1 MLEEKDIKTI
11 KDKACK
17 EIEKLTQRMNQS
29 SEIPKADW
37 EALVLA
43 LKAYEK
49 VLNVESMEMNGYSG
63 YSRGSYARDYS
74 ERRSRG
80 GSYGDDYSGRGYYES
95 RAMDDMMR
103 YADPREREMM
113 MRYRR

>member
-1 MLEEKDIKTI
+1 MLEEKDIKII
-11 KDKACK
+11 KEKACK
-17 EIEKLTQRMNQS
+17 EIEKLTQRMNQT

-37 EALVLA
+37 ESLVLA

-49 VLNVESMEMNGYSG
+49 VFNIESMEESGYSG
-63 YSRGSYARDYS
+63 YSRNGYNRDYP
-74 ERRSRG
+74 ERRSRN
-80 GSYGDDYSGRGYYES
+80 SYGDDYSGGRYYES

-103 YADPREREMM
+103 YADPRDREMM

>member
-1 MLEEKDIKTI
+1 MLEEKEIKTI
-11 KDKACK
+11 KEKACK

-29 SEIPKADW
+29 SEVSKADW
-37 EALVLA
+37 ESLVLA

-49 VLNVESMEMNGYSG
+49 VLNVESMEENGYSG
-63 YSRGSYARDYS
+63 YSRNSYNRDYS
-74 ERRSRG
+74 ERRGR
-80 GSYGDDYSGRGYYES
+80 SYGDDYSGNRYYES

-103 YADPREREMM
+103 YADPRDREMM

>member
-17 EIEKLTQRMNQS
+17 EIEKLTQRMNQT
-29 SEIPKADW
+29 SEVPKADW

-63 YSRGSYARDYS
+63 YSRNSYNRDYS
-74 ERRSRG
+74 ERRSRN
-80 GSYGDDYSGRGYYES
+80 SYGDDYSGGRYYEN

-103 YADPREREMM
+103 YADPRDREMM

>member
-11 KDKACK
+11 KEKACK

-29 SEIPKADW
+29 SEVSKADW
-37 EALVLA
+37 ESLVLA

-49 VLNVESMEMNGYSG
+49 VLNVESMEESGYSG
-63 YSRGSYARDYS
+63 YSRNSYNRDYS
-74 ERRSRG
+74 ERRGR
-80 GSYGDDYSGRGYYES
+80 SYGDDYSGGRYYES

-103 YADPREREMM
+103 YADPRDREMM

>member
-1 MLEEKDIKTI
+1 MLEEKEIKTI
-11 KDKACK
+11 KEKACK

-29 SEIPKADW
+29 SEVSKADW
-37 EALVLA
+37 ESLVLA

-49 VLNVESMEMNGYSG
+49 VLNVESMEESGYSG
-63 YSRGSYARDYS
+63 YSRNSYNRDYS
-74 ERRSRG
+74 ERRGR
-80 GSYGDDYSGRGYYES
+80 SYGDDYSGGRYES

-103 YADPREREMM
+103 YADPRDREMM